1 MTIRTFKHL
10 LLAAKTSASEAL
22 GRSNV
27 AKAKSAI
34 APQGKPAYLAID
46 IDIKDEERFE
56 KEYVS
61 KVIPLVQTF
70 GGVPIVSDDQPVPL
84 EGPWLPKRIVILQFP
99 TKDQLLKFFNSPEY
113 RPYKL
118 IRQANSEG
126 TAIAVDAI

>member
-34 APQGKPAYLAID
+34 APQGKPAYLVID

-84 EGPWLPKRIVILQFP
+84 E
-99 TKDQLLKFFNSPEY
+99 
-113 RPYKL
+113 
-118 IRQANSEG
+118 
-126 TAIAVDAI
+126 